1 MDAAG
6 CGEMLVPHIV
16 PIELY
21 AGTKRDVDYGDLL
34 MRFTD
39 RHGATRPSGPTH
51 EEIVT
56 EMLKGSVNSYKQ
68 LPVNVYQIQTKF
80 RDEFRPRA
88 GLLRGREFI
97 MKDAYSFHV
106 SVEGEGG
113 LNETYDAMYTA
124 YENIFRRCGL
134 DFSIVE
140 AEAGPIGGSASHEFM
155 VNCETGED
163 TILVCPETGYAAN
176 VEKCE
181 IGERAY
187 SFGAPTP
194 RRT

>member
-1 MDAAG
+1 M
-6 CGEMLVPHIV
+6 
-16 PIELY
+16 
-21 AGTKRDVDYGDLL
+21 
-34 MRFTD
+34 
-39 RHGATRPSGPTH
+39 
-51 EEIVT
+51 
-56 EMLKGSVNSYKQ
+56 
-68 LPVNVYQIQTKF
+68 
-80 RDEFRPRA
+80 
-88 GLLRGREFI
+88 
-97 MKDAYSFHV
+97 
-106 SVEGEGG
+106 EGEGG

-181 IGERAY
+181 IGAR
-187 SFGAPTP
+187 SFSFDSTRPTGDLTTHHTP
-194 RRT
+194 KMPGIEGVAEHLGTTPARGCSRRS